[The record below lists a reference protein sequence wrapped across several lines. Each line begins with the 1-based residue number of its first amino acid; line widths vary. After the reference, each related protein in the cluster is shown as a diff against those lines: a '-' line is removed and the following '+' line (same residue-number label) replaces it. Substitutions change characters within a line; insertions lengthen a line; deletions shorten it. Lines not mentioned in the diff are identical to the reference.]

1 MNSTILFPTDNEEES
16 SEKSLVNATFHCSQ
30 TLSYLSIPSP
40 YAGSNFPA
48 IAAACA
54 AMVAAF
60 SGNRAIQL
68 SWGLWV
74 ALFIGLFLVSSL
86 ICYWQSG
93 KTLLNRY
100 SNFIDIENRLS
111 KDLQA
116 RRNSRLSAAEKENL
130 KLILHR
136 LSVQR
141 SDLESIGIIRYIS
154 PGYRKVESSIK
165 KLRSRIETLG
175 VCVSDDDPLFTYGDQ
190 PIKRA
195 SDKLDKRLSEL
206 LFEVK
211 KISNSQQE
219 IASLFRPSQSTDECQ
234 ERG

>member
-1 MNSTILFPTDNEEES
+1 MSSKILFPTDDDEEL
-16 SEKSLVNATFHCSQ
+16 SEGSLVRPTFHCSQ

-60 SGNRAIQL
+60 AGNRAIQL

-74 ALFIGLFLVSSL
+74 ALFMSLFLVSSL

-93 KTLLNRY
+93 KILLNRY
-100 SNFIDIENRLS
+100 SNLIDIEKRLS

-116 RRNSRLSAAEKENL
+116 RRNSRLSAAEEGNL
-130 KLILHR
+130 KSILYR
-136 LSVQR
+136 LNVQG
-141 SDLESIGIIRYIS
+141 SDLESIGLIRHIS
-154 PGYRKVESSIK
+154 PGYRKVESSIDE
-165 KLRSRIETLG
+165 LRSRIENLC
-175 VCVSDDDPLFTYGDQ
+175 VCVSDDDPLFTYRDQ

-195 SDKLDKRLSEL
+195 SDKLDKRLGEL
-206 LFEVK
+206 LCEVK
-211 KISNSQQE
+211 KISKSQQE
-219 IASLFRPSQSTDECQ
+219 IAFRS
-234 ERG
+234 